1 MLTIQKSCGGRTHMW
16 CLLNN
21 GYDKL
26 VPLYKIIP
34 KSHSNL
40 SPITEGRKGI

>member
-1 MLTIQKSCGGRTHMW
+1 MLSIQKPCWGHTHTW
-16 CLLNN
+16 CPLNN
-21 GYDKL
+21 GYEEL

-34 KSHSNL
+34 KSQSNL